1 MINYKTAKYKEL
13 LGDYNVQI
21 SAVEVAENNYFNPGE
36 DNSTEYILNI
46 DFIVED
52 RETLEPIEF
61 TQKYISPL
69 SGGRNLFQQLLDVR
83 GEIAEVDGGQFEEQ
97 DFVGMGMIATFVKN
111 KKGYSNIQ
119 TVKPLPEKKAKPV
132 ASKVAAKA
140 KPVKEEDALPFD

>member
-13 LGDYNVQI
+13 LGDYKVQI
-21 SAVEVAENNYFNPGE
+21 AGVEVAENKYFKPSE

-61 TQKYISPL
+61 TQKFISPL
-69 SGGRNLFQQLLDVR
+69 VGGRNLFQQLLDVR

-97 DFVGMGMIATFVKN
+97 DFVGMEMVATFTKN
-111 KKGYSNIQ
+111 KNGYSNIQ

-132 ASKVAAKA
+132 ASKVAAKTE
-140 KPVKEEDALPFD
+140 PVKETEKLPFD